1 MSTIRKRGAYQWQ
14 AQIRRRGY
22 PPQSKTFDTR
32 KDAEA
37 WARMVER
44 EMDTGTFVS
53 RADAERTTIKEIAER
68 YEKEVLPRMKAQR
81 QEQQRISAVVEHF
94 GKYHLSAITPA
105 MIASWRDA
113 LSKRRAG
120 QTVHHYMA
128 VLGRLYTAAQRD
140 FGIALPLGNP
150 VDGVRRPKIDN
161 ARERRL
167 EKGEEKRLLAGLEE
181 SRSAWLKPAVLL
193 ALETAMRRGELLAL
207 QWEDIDLR
215 QRVAHL
221 SDTKN
226 GTSRDVPLS
235 TAAVAILKK
244 LPRQISGRVFPVT
257 PTVIT
262 EGFERACKRAEIEDL
277 RFHDLRHEATS
288 RLAEKLAMHELMKVT
303 GHKDP
308 RMLARYYHPRAADL
322 AKKIG

>member
-1 MSTIRKRGAYQWQ
+1 MSTIRKRGAFQWQ

-53 RADAERTTIKEIAER
+53 RADAERTTIQKIAER

-81 QEQQRISAVVEHF
+81 QEQQRISAVVGHF
-94 GKYHLSAITPA
+94 GKYHLNAITPA

-167 EKGEEKRLLAGLEE
+167 EKGEEKKLLAALEE

-244 LPRQISGRVFPVT
+244 LPRQISGRVFPIT

-262 EGFERACKRAEIEDL
+262 EGFERACRRAGIEDL

-288 RLAEKLAMHELMKVT
+288 RLAERLAMHELMKVT

-322 AKKIG
+322 AKKLD

>member
-1 MSTIRKRGAYQWQ
+1 MSTIRKRGGYQWQ

-22 PPQSKTFDTR
+22 PPQSKTFETR
-32 KDAEA
+32 KDAET
-37 WARMVER
+37 WARSVER

-53 RADAERTTIKEIAER
+53 RAEAERMTIAELAAR
-68 YEKEVLPRMKAQR
+68 YEKEILPGMKGERQEAQR
-81 QEQQRISAVVEHF
+81 VKAVVERF
-94 GKYHLSAITPA
+94 GDYHLSAVTPA
-105 MIASWRDA
+105 AVAAWRDELA
-113 LSKRRAG
+113 KRRAA
-120 QTVHHYMA
+120 QTVHHHLA

-150 VDGVRRPKIDN
+150 VVSVRRPKIDN

-167 EKGEEKRLLAGLEE
+167 EKGEEKKLLAALDE
-181 SRSAWLKPAVLL
+181 SRSAYLKPAVLL

-226 GTSRDVPLS
+226 GTARDVPLS
-235 TAAVAILKK
+235 TAAVAVLKK
-244 LPRQISGRVFPVT
+244 LPRQISGRVFPIT

-262 EGFERACKRAEIEDL
+262 EGFERACERAEIADL

-303 GHKDP
+303 GHKDA